1 MMTTMTNRDLIAE
14 YYPDLVVLD
23 PLYYDKA
30 IIGVV
35 NRIGIEAVCY
45 SSDRILDILVEE
57 EGMSEEEAVEYF
69 EYNIIGAYMGEH
81 SPMFLSFEIE

>member
-1 MMTTMTNRDLIAE
+1 MTTMTNRDLIAE

>member
-1 MMTTMTNRDLIAE
+1 MTNRDLIAE